1 MANRCRRDA
10 GVRFHQLRTYCADV
24 RRSVP
29 ILLQK
34 SFSTADQNFSSP
46 LVRFAD
52 KYVREKLT
60 GDFANGLGA
69 ILNGEHSLAS
79 FLSKKSSRSIFGL
92 LQQYLPGADI
102 VRCSNYLVGDASIWT
117 LQARA
122 ERSRVDSQIRS
133 VSHQTH
139 RTRDATLDAAASRRR
154 TEIRPSPASLDRAV

>member
-1 MANRCRRDA
+1 
-10 GVRFHQLRTYCADV
+10 
-24 RRSVP
+24 VP

-92 LQQYLPGADI
+92 LQQYLPKAAI
-102 VRCSNYLVGDASIWT
+102 KRANISSFPCFAIALVVKPSKALPPLRIAGRDGDKRGHDVTPLMQGW
-117 LQARA
+117 Q
-122 ERSRVDSQIRS
+122 RVCYVALS
-133 VSHQTH
+133 
-139 RTRDATLDAAASRRR
+139 
-154 TEIRPSPASLDRAV
+154 